1 MFKNYI
7 TVAFRNFWRNK
18 IFSLIN
24 IIGLA
29 IGISA
34 SLVIY
39 LLVHYDFTFDKFEK
53 DGDRIYRVVSDF
65 KFGGESFNNSGVPSP
80 MPEAVKKEVTGVD
93 VVAPFRTWND
103 NVKISVQGENGKPVI
118 FKKQNSI
125 AFADENYFKLLQYVW
140 IAGSPKTAL

>member
-18 IFSLIN
+18 IFALIN

-53 DGDRIYRVVSDF
+53 DRDRIYRIVSDF
-65 KFGGESFNNSGVPSP
+65 TFSGGSINTSGVPSP
-80 MPEAVKKEVTGVD
+80 MPAVVKNEVTGVD
-93 VVAPFRTWND
+93 IVAPFRTWND
-103 NVKISVQGENGKPVI
+103 NVKMSVQRKNGKPVI
-118 FKKQNSI
+118 FKKTNSI
-125 AFADENYFKLLQYVW
+125 VFADE
-140 IAGSPKTAL
+140 

>member
-53 DGDRIYRVVSDF
+53 DGDSIYRVVSDF
-65 KFGGESFNNSGVPSP
+65 TFSGESFKNSGVPSP
-80 MPEAVKKEVTGVD
+80 MPTAVKNEVTGLEI
-93 VVAPFRTWND
+93 VAPFRTWND
-103 NVKISVQGENGKPVI
+103 NVKVTVKRVNGKP
-118 FKKQNSI
+118 
-125 AFADENYFKLLQYVW
+125 
-140 IAGSPKTAL
+140 